1 MLKKILCFWVVMVF
15 AHSAPAMQIEAAMLT
30 NGSALLNIDGKQ
42 RFLRAGS
49 RSPEG
54 VLLISADQQAAV
66 IEWDGKRR
74 SLTLNKRISTAF
86 SAPTKAEVRIA
97 SGRGGHYVT
106 PGRINGLP
114 VTFMVDTGASI

>member
-1 MLKKILCFWVVMVF
+1 
-15 AHSAPAMQIEAAMLT
+15 
-30 NGSALLNIDGKQ
+30 KQ
-42 RFLRAGS
+42 RFLRAGN

-54 VLLISADQQAAV
+54 VLLVSANQQAAV
-66 IEWDGKRR
+66 IEWDGEQR

-114 VTFMVDTGASI
+114 VTFMVDTGATMIAMNYQEAERLGIDYRAGTPISVNTANGVA